1 MILTKGEKV
10 YVIHRRL
17 FEKDIS
23 RHFAGIVESY
33 EGGVA
38 RISGHVFVVDHTTHK
53 FIRREGQRT
62 RIVPL
67 QSGELL
73 VNVLPFHVDLSKLRH
88 EMGRGF
94 LRVTDGSSWRL
105 DISEFT

>member
-17 FEKDIS
+17 FEKDIG
-23 RHFAGIVESY
+23 RHFAGIVEDY
-33 EGGVA
+33 AGGVA

-53 FIRREGQRT
+53 FIRRDGP
-62 RIVPL
+62 RIRIISL
-67 QSGELL
+67 QSAELL

-88 EMGRGF
+88 EIGRGF
-94 LRVTDGSSWRL
+94 LRVTDGSSWHL
-105 DISEFT
+105 DVSEFT